1 MHEYAT
7 QKALSNTKVADL
19 EGVSVQ
25 LLDAGGPFA
34 AVLPG
39 FAPRQEQLQLA
50 AAIEQTMASGGTL
63 VAEAGTGIGKTL
75 SYLVPVLES
84 RVRAII
90 STGTKTLQ
98 DQLYF
103 RDLPLVK
110 KALGSTLKTALLKG
124 RANYLCLYRM
134 EQARS
139 EGRLPSRDSI
149 AELEGIRHWALA
161 SEDGDLSISAV
172 IGEDSPLWPLVTSTA
187 ENCLGSDC
195 PQFDDCFVARARRA
209 AQDADVVVVN
219 HHLLFADM
227 AIKQGGFGEVLPG
240 ASVFIVDE
248 AHQSPDTAL
257 QFFSTTLST
266 RQINDL
272 CGDILAEA
280 AATSGGLTVVR
291 NEIAHCR
298 QMLKEFQAVCADTL
312 ADRGPWQEM
321 LDQAGVRDAL
331 QSLDASIAALKPVI
345 DPLNG
350 ASRGMDACIQR
361 FAEIQAHF
369 DHLDKPVPATEV
381 RWFERRGRG
390 MAIHT
395 TPLDISS
402 VFSSF
407 REQLDA
413 AWVFTSATLSVN
425 GKFDHFV
432 RQLGL
437 QDADTLNLDSPF
449 DYQNHA
455 LMWLP
460 EGLPE
465 PREPSFVP
473 ELLEQVLP
481 VLEASGGR
489 AFMLFTSHRAL
500 RQAAELLVD
509 KTSHPLFV
517 QGEMPRSMLLE
528 AFRKSGEGILLG
540 SASFWGGV
548 DVLGEALSLVII
560 DKLPFA
566 PPNDPVMVARS
577 NELRQHGGNPFME
590 LFVPQAVIALKQ
602 GAGRLIRDVNDRGV
616 LVICDRRL
624 RSRGY
629 GKIFLD
635 SLPPMQQ
642 TAERDQVVGFFRA
655 QAEKIKHE
663 STGH

>member
-1 MHEYAT
+1 MSRS
-7 QKALSNTKVADL
+7 KADSA
-19 EGVSVQ
+19 Q
-25 LLDAGGPFA
+25 LLDSGGPFES
-34 AVLPG
+34 VLPG

-50 AAIEQTMASGGTL
+50 AAIEKTITTGGTL

-75 SYLVPVLES
+75 SYLVPVLKGSE
-84 RVRAII
+84 RTII

-134 EQARS
+134 EQARKD
-139 EGRLPSRDSI
+139 GRLPSRESI
-149 AELEGIRHWALA
+149 TELEAIRQWAPA
-161 SEDGDLSISAV
+161 SLDGDLSVSSV
-172 IGEDSPLWPLVTSTA
+172 IADDSELWSMVTSTA
-187 ENCLGSDC
+187 DNCLGSDC
-195 PQFDDCFVARARRA
+195 PDFEACFVARARRE

-227 AIKQGGFGEVLPG
+227 AIKHSGFGEVLPG

-248 AHQSPDTAL
+248 AHQAPETAS
-257 QFFSTTLST
+257 QFFSSSLST
-266 RQINDL
+266 RQISDL
-272 CGDILAEA
+272 CRDLLAEA
-280 AATSGGLTVVR
+280 AETSGGMAVVR
-291 NEIAHCR
+291 DEVAHCR
-298 QMLKEFQAVCADTL
+298 QVLKEFQL
-312 ADRGPWQEM
+312 ACHDNLEDRGTWDDM
-321 LDQAGVRDAL
+321 LSRPGIVDAL
-331 QSLDASIAALKPVI
+331 QSLDLAVSGLKPVVE
-345 DPLNG
+345 PMQG
-350 ASRGMDACIQR
+350 ASRGMDACVQR
-361 FAEIQAHF
+361 LAEIQAHF
-369 DHLDKPVPATEV
+369 DHLDKPVPETEV
-381 RWFERRGRG
+381 RWFERRGQG
-390 MAIHT
+390 VSIHT

-402 VFSSF
+402 LFSSF
-407 REQLDA
+407 CEQIDA

-425 GKFDHFV
+425 GGFDHFV

-449 DYQNHA
+449 DYSNHA

-460 EGLPE
+460 GDLPE
-465 PREPSFVP
+465 PREQSFVP
-473 ELLEQVLP
+473 ELLKQVLP
-481 VLEASGGR
+481 VLKASKGR

-500 RQAAELLVD
+500 RQAAELLTGTID
-509 KTSHPLFV
+509 YPLFV

-528 AFRKSGEGILLG
+528 AFRESGEGILLG

-548 DVLGEALSLVII
+548 DVMGEALSLVII

-577 NELRQHGGNPFME
+577 NQLRQHGGNPFME
-590 LFVPQAVIALKQ
+590 LFLPQAVIALKQ

-624 RSRGY
+624 TTKGY
-629 GKIFLD
+629 GSVFLE

-642 TAERDQVVGFFRA
+642 THERDRVVEFF
-655 QAEKIKHE
+655 ENE
-663 STGH
+663 STGD

>member
-1 MHEYAT
+1 MYEYAAKRVLKRAVT
-7 QKALSNTKVADL
+7 GLKGASA
-19 EGVSVQ
+19 Q
-25 LLDAGGPFA
+25 LLNAGGPFE

-50 AAIEQTMASGGTL
+50 EAIERAITNGGTL

-75 SYLVPVLES
+75 AYLVPVLKGRE
-84 RVRAII
+84 RAII

-103 RDLPLVK
+103 RDLPIVK

-124 RANYLCLYRM
+124 RGNYLCLYRM
-134 EQARS
+134 QQART
-139 EGRLPSRDSI
+139 EGRLPTRDAVS
-149 AELEGIRHWALA
+149 ELEDIWQWAPVTK
-161 SEDGDLSISAV
+161 DGDLSISSV
-172 IGEDSPLWPLVTSTA
+172 ISEGSELWPLVTSTA

-195 PQFDDCFVARARRA
+195 PRFEECFVARARRE
-209 AQDADVVVVN
+209 AQDADIVVVN

-248 AHQSPDTAL
+248 AHQAPETAS
-257 QFFSTTLST
+257 QFFSTSLST
-266 RQINDL
+266 WQISDL
-272 CGDILAEA
+272 CSDVLAEA
-280 AATSGGLTVVR
+280 AETSGGLATVR
-291 NEIAHCR
+291 NAVAHCR
-298 QMLKEFQAVCADTL
+298 QTLKEFQATCADTL
-312 ADRGPWQEM
+312 EDRGAWQKM
-321 LDQAGVRDAL
+321 LDQAAVRDAL
-331 QSLDASIAALKPVI
+331 QSLDAAVAALKPVI

-350 ASRGMDACIQR
+350 TSRGMDACIQR

-369 DHLDKPVPATEV
+369 DHLDKPVPVTEV

-390 MAIHT
+390 VAIHT
-395 TPLDISS
+395 TPLDVSS
-402 VFSSF
+402 MFSSF

-413 AWVFTSATLSVN
+413 AWVFTSATLAVK
-425 GKFDHFV
+425 GKFDHFIQ
-432 RQLGL
+432 QLGL

-473 ELLEQVLP
+473 ELLAQVQP
-481 VLEASGGR
+481 VLKASRGR

-500 RQAAELLVD
+500 RQAAELLAG
-509 KTSHPLFV
+509 KTGHPLFV
-517 QGEMPRSMLLE
+517 QGEMPRSILLE
-528 AFRKSGEGILLG
+528 EFRKSGEGILLG

-548 DVLGEALSLVII
+548 DVMGEALSLVII

-566 PPNDPVMVARS
+566 PPNDPVLVARS

-590 LFVPQAVIALKQ
+590 LFLPQAVIALKQ

-624 RSRGY
+624 RSKGY
-629 GKIFLD
+629 GSVFLD
-635 SLPPMQQ
+635 SLPPMRQ
-642 TAERDQVVGFFRA
+642 TTERDHVVAFFNNTDGMKCR
-655 QAEKIKHE
+655 E
-663 STGH
+663 STGD